1 MIDSTKRGEEVT
13 NTYSEQVLQD
23 LDVEIDYEEVER
35 SVRQLS
41 KAYNIDYDRLMD
53 KDYRVKMSP
62 QSAAILV
69 TAQISELINMHT
81 RVPQMKENRVRD
93 SMLRS
98 THYEVVQSLTEYR
111 ELLIDCHLDDD
122 KELQNERRK
131 ANTA

>member
-1 MIDSTKRGEEVT
+1 MT